1 MAEAV
6 GSALL
11 TEDISERC
19 LQFFLFAI
27 KVVICSIPG
36 LVCVLSPG
44 LLVLGAVDL
53 FVAGIFPSL
62 KELNGVTGWSWE
74 R

>member
-11 TEDISERC
+11 TVDMNERC
-19 LQFFLFAI
+19 LQFFLFAR
-27 KVVICSIPG
+27 KVVVSSIHG
-36 LVCVLSPG
+36 LVRVPFPG

-53 FVAGIFPSL
+53 FVVGSFPSL
-62 KELNGVTGWSWE
+62 KELNVVAG
-74 R
+74 